1 MTKETTNTTIEND
14 DPTLLKTIEVLE
26 PVQKEMAL
34 PQKAVEGDTTS
45 IAIQKAEKI
54 VIQGNNSSIYNDT
67 GKFEHL
73 QRIAKL
79 YSNSTMVPE
88 CYRNNASN
96 CFIAIDLAMQ
106 FNIPIFQFMNGSDV
120 LQLKNGDRFALR
132 GQTVIG
138 IVNNSGRFSSDL
150 NFTYSGDVSKL
161 EFTCTAWA
169 IDKRSE
175 RKEFIL
181 SVGEAMK
188 IGSAA
193 NNPQW
198 KSVPRLM
205 ITYRAATYF
214 ARVHCPEVLLGM
226 QTTEE
231 MQDMNV
237 VQARVVSNNVTSQE
251 TQNLNNKYFSSIKK
265 EEPIDV
271 TQ

>member
-1 MTKETTNTTIEND
+1 
-14 DPTLLKTIEVLE
+14 
-26 PVQKEMAL
+26 
-34 PQKAVEGDTTS
+34 
-45 IAIQKAEKI
+45 
-54 VIQGNNSSIYNDT
+54 
-67 GKFEHL
+67 
-73 QRIAKL
+73 
-79 YSNSTMVPE
+79 
-88 CYRNNASN
+88 
-96 CFIAIDLAMQ
+96 
-106 FNIPIFQFMNGSDV
+106 
-120 LQLKNGDRFALR
+120 
-132 GQTVIG
+132 
-138 IVNNSGRFSSDL
+138 
-150 NFTYSGDVSKL
+150 
-161 EFTCTAWA
+161 
-169 IDKRSE
+169 
-175 RKEFIL
+175 
-181 SVGEAMK
+181 MK